1 MTRSGSGATPE
12 ALPVPSSQLDR
23 YRLRLRQRDR
33 GTVAGAHL
41 VRQRGQSLEFREFRP
56 YLPGDDIRHVDWR
69 ASARHHVRDEL
80 VVRTFEHEVQTR
92 VVISIDTRAT
102 MRLPEVASK
111 LQLARWFAEAMAYIA
126 GRSGDSVALH
136 ALTGGQVIELGS
148 SADRWRIRRALQ
160 RLSASKATSNG
171 RLPSE
176 ARSGVTRA
184 KEGAWTALERALRP
198 GSVWLVLTDLYFAD
212 EAEVMSL
219 AARVRNAQQGSRW
232 VVVVDFDSWACET
245 RRVGHG
251 LHRLEGPGVSVPDL
265 RVRLT
270 SGLLED
276 VKGRIDERKRRFDR
290 AAAAGG
296 YERLRWTWPAEADP
310 AATAIF
316 RAHFFGQEIVRRLVM
331 PDGA

>member
-1 MTRSGSGATPE
+1 MTRSGSGGTTE
-12 ALPVPSSQLDR
+12 ALPVSSSQLDR

-41 VRQRGQSLEFREFRP
+41 IRQRGQSLEFREFRP

-69 ASARHHVRDEL
+69 ASARHHRRDEL

-92 VVISIDTRAT
+92 VVVSIDTRAT
-102 MRLPEVASK
+102 MRLPEVAPK
-111 LQLARWFAEAMAYIA
+111 LQIALWFAEAMAYIA
-126 GRSGDSVALH
+126 CRSGDSVALH
-136 ALTGGQVIELGS
+136 TLEGGQVVELGS

-160 RLSASKATSNG
+160 RVAAPKTMTTSSTG
-171 RLPSE
+171 R
-176 ARSGVTRA
+176 
-184 KEGAWTALERALRP
+184 AWTALERALPP
-198 GSVWLVLTDLYFAD
+198 GSVWLVLTDLYFAG

-245 RRVGHG
+245 HRVGHG
-251 LHRLEGPGVSVPDL
+251 LRRLEGPGVSAPDL

-270 SGLLED
+270 SDLLD
-276 VKGRIDERKRRFDR
+276 GVKGRIEERKRRFDR

-296 YERLRWTWPAEADP
+296 YDRLRWTWPAEADP
-310 AATAIF
+310 APTAIF
-316 RAHFFGQEIVRRLVM
+316 REHFFGQEIVRRLVM
-331 PDGA
+331 PDGAR